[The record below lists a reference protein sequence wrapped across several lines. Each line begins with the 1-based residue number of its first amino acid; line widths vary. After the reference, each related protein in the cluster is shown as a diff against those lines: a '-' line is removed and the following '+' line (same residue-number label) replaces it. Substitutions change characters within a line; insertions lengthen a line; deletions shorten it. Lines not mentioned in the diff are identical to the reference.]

1 MAEQKTATPPFY
13 KKAAQTSAELL
24 AGIGTSITG
33 IPYQALNLA
42 ELISSSPAFR
52 DTPGGAVAQ
61 VVSKASDKFVTPEEK
76 EYLKALST
84 PPQTAAGK
92 IGGIAGEVLQ
102 SFFMPAGKVKYVDNI
117 RKYAI
122 PAAKEAAF
130 AFTQE
135 LSKSKDPERAMWAAA
150 TAGTISTGA
159 TKISSQI
166 AKAAERHPYD
176 ATIGSVTNPRWWMSE
191 AIKASRTPEAKALK
205 EEVVERLTDVASKF
219 KQPFN
224 VTGKR
229 KLQEYYKTINDS
241 MQDAIDLTQKYAED
255 LTRTAGAP
263 ASITTPVNA
272 MRFIS
277 QEINNLKKVYPL
289 SVDEIN
295 KSVKKFLSKEPKIG
309 SSNLTLPDISNVR
322 KSFAEYVT
330 GHVGARPSERSSEW
344 INDIVGNAIYSGA
357 KKAETNGVY
366 KVKQAG
372 SQYAQNTPLQDLQP
386 WNININV
393 GGQAISGIYDDI
405 ARMAG
410 DLKEL
415 VGIAE
420 IGASRQSTGIR
431 QAMRVATAALPLPTT
446 TDPAAVSKM
455 ALAMERTGLG
465 GKPLAEK
472 VTKAAL
478 GTKAAAATQAVTR
491 KPPIEEAP
499 DFSLKG
505 QDQPPD
511 FELDEN
517 APMVVKN
524 NNPLAL
530 RPSGGEVFQGEEE
543 GGRGGYAKFNTPSDG
558 VRAAVITIQNY
569 QKKYG
574 LDTLRKILH
583 RYAPAED
590 KNDPDS
596 YADFVAKESG
606 VSPDDPIDTQ
616 DYDLMKKIIQ
626 AMATI
631 EVSKKYVGKFKGDI
645 EAGIDRAFGR
655 TSAPP
660 TETKEP
666 DFSISPIGEGKQ

>member
-13 KKAAQTSAELL
+13 KKAAQIGSELL
-24 AGIGTSITG
+24 AGIATGITG

-42 ELISSSPAFR
+42 EFVASTPVLK
-52 DTPGGAVAQ
+52 DLPGGMAAQ
-61 VVSKASDKFVTPEEK
+61 AASKAAEKFVTPEQR
-76 EYLKALST
+76 EYLKTLAT

-92 IGGIAGEVLQ
+92 VGGITGEVLQ
-102 SFFMPAGKVKYVDNI
+102 SFLMPAGKVKYTAKI
-117 RKYAI
+117 PKYVV

-150 TAGTISTGA
+150 TAGTVSAGA
-159 TKISSQI
+159 TKVSSQI

-191 AIKASRTPEAKALK
+191 AIKASRSPEAQALK
-205 EEVVERLTDVASKF
+205 EEVVERLTDVAAKF

-229 KLQEYYKTINDS
+229 KLQEYYNTINDS
-241 MQDAIDLTQKYAED
+241 MQAAIDLTQKYAED

-263 ASITTPVNA
+263 ASITTPANA

-277 QEINNLKKVYPL
+277 QEISNLKKAYPL
-289 SVDEIN
+289 SGDEIN
-295 KSVKKFLSKEPKIG
+295 KAVQTFLNKEPKIA
-309 SSNLTLPDISNVR
+309 SSGLSLPDISNVR
-322 KSFAEYVT
+322 KAFAEYVT
-330 GHVGARPSERSSEW
+330 GHVGTRPTERSSEW
-344 INDIVGNAIYSGA
+344 IKNIVGNAIYSGA
-357 KKAETNGVY
+357 KKAETNAVY
-366 KVKQAG
+366 TVKQAG
-372 SQYAQNTPLQDLQP
+372 SQYAQNTPLQNLQP

-393 GGQAISGIYDDI
+393 DGQVISGIYDDI

-431 QAMRVATAALPLPTT
+431 QALRVLSAALPLPTT
-446 TDPAAVSKM
+446 TDPAAVSKI

-499 DFSLKG
+499 DFSLEEP
-505 QDQPPD
+505 DQSPD

-517 APMVVKN
+517 APTVVKN

-530 RPSGGEVFQGEEE
+530 RPSGGEVFQGEEK
-543 GGRGGYAKFNTPSDG
+543 GGSGGYAKFDKPSDG

-569 QKKYG
+569 QNKYG

-596 YADFVAKESG
+596 YANFVAKEAG

-616 DYDLMKKIIQ
+616 DYDLMKKIIR

-631 EVSKKYVGKFKGDI
+631 EVSKKYVGRFEEDI
-645 EAGIDRAFGR
+645 EVGVDRAFGR
-655 TSAPP
+655 TSTPP
-660 TETKEP
+660 TETKQP
-666 DFSISPIGEGKQ
+666 DFSISIIGGGQ